1 MALSKLLHVL
11 SAVIW
16 VGGMFFAYMVL
27 RPSIGQL
34 FELPERMRVWDAVF
48 NRFFKWVWLAV
59 CLLLTT
65 GLYMINQYGGMA
77 AMPGFIHMML
87 LSGIVMM
94 LIFVY
99 LFFSRYKHFKQLVK
113 DEKWPEAGK
122 TLAIIRK
129 LVAVN
134 LLIGLLTIS
143 VAMLGRG

>member
-1 MALSKLLHVL
+1 
-11 SAVIW
+11 
-16 VGGMFFAYMVL
+16 
-27 RPSIGQL
+27 
-34 FELPERMRVWDAVF
+34 MRVWDAVF
-48 NRFFKWVWLAV
+48 SRFFQWVWLAL

-87 LSGIVMM
+87 LSGSVMM

-99 LFFSRYKHFKQLVK
+99 LFFNRYKHFNQLVK
-113 DEKWPEAGK
+113 EENWPEAGK
-122 TLAIIRK
+122 ALAIIRK

-134 LLIGLLTIS
+134 LVIGLLTVS